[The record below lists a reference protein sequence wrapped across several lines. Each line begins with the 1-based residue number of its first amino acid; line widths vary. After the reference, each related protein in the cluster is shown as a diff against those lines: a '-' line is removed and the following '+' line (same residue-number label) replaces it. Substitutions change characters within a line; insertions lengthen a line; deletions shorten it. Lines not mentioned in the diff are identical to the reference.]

1 MRAIITDEEAL
12 HAISVLSIHAYLRAE
27 GWQKGDDLGNRGVVY
42 SGPFDTEVFA
52 PGSDRLGDYAAAVS
66 SVIEAI
72 ARVEERDETSVYRD
86 LIASDRDVIRFRAP
100 DAEDDGSI
108 SLLAGVDL
116 VQQSRDA
123 LLAAA
128 CSAGGPQRYYRS
140 GSNAKATEYL
150 RSVKLGQT
158 EHGSFVVNLFSPV
171 PPQLADASQPEL
183 WPELAD
189 DPFPRQVTRTLAD
202 AMEALVGAL
211 GEVARGGNIEAFEG
225 AVYQGVSSN
234 LCRAV
239 SGLIKDGDGLD
250 FSLSWARTRPAPQ
263 RRYRRQ
269 FSEADSE
276 ILSEAAR
283 VLKERQSINNEV
295 LLGYVTGLKRDVQ
308 PTDGSI
314 RLKTFVDGQLRSV
327 SIELEKDEYRKALD
341 AHDSKQPL
349 QIEGDLVF
357 EGQRY
362 YLRNPRNLSV
372 VEESE
377 DS

>member
-12 HAISVLSIHAYLRAE
+12 RAVSVLSIHAYLRAE
-27 GWQKGDDLGNRGVVY
+27 GWMKGDDLGNRGVVY
-42 SGPFDTEVFA
+42 TGPSEAEVFA
-52 PGSDRLGDYAAAVS
+52 PGSDRLGDYSAAVS
-66 SVIEAI
+66 SVIETI
-72 ARVEERDETSVYRD
+72 ARIEERDETSVYRD
-86 LIASDRDVIRFRAP
+86 LIASDRDVIRSRAP

-140 GSNAKATEYL
+140 GSNTKATEYL

-183 WPELAD
+183 WPELAE
-189 DPFPRQVTRTLAD
+189 DPFPRQVTRTLAG
-202 AMEALVGAL
+202 AIEALVGAL
-211 GEVARGGNIEAFEG
+211 GAVARGGDIEAFEG
-225 AVYQGVSSN
+225 VVHKGVSSN
-234 LCRAV
+234 LCQAIA
-239 SGLIKDGDGLD
+239 GLIKDGSGLD
-250 FSLSWARTRPAPQ
+250 FSLSWARTRPVPQ
-263 RRYRRQ
+263 PRYRRQ

-276 ILSEAAR
+276 ILSEAAK
-283 VLKERQSINNEV
+283 VLKERQSFNNEV
-295 LLGYVTGLKRDVQ
+295 LRGYVTGLKRDVQ

-314 RLKTFVDGQLRSV
+314 ILKTYVEGKKRTV
-327 SIELEKDEYRKALD
+327 SIELPEEEYRKAID
-341 AHDSKQPL
+341 AHNSKQDF
-349 QIEGDLVF
+349 QVEGDLVF

-362 YLRNPRNLSV
+362 YLRNPRNV
-372 VEESE
+372 QVIEESE
-377 DS
+377 DP

>member
-12 HAISVLSIHAYLRAE
+12 RAVSVLSIHAYLRAE
-27 GWQKGDDLGNRGVVY
+27 GWMKGDDLGNRGVVY
-42 SGPFDTEVFA
+42 TRPSEAEVFA
-52 PGSDRLGDYAAAVS
+52 PGSDRLGDYSAAVS
-66 SVIEAI
+66 SVIETI
-72 ARVEERDETSVYRD
+72 ARIEERDETSVYRD

-140 GSNAKATEYL
+140 GSNTKATEYL

-171 PPQLADASQPEL
+171 PPQLADAAQPEL
-183 WPELAD
+183 WPELAE
-189 DPFPRQVTRTLAD
+189 DPFPRQVTRTLAGSI
-202 AMEALVGAL
+202 EALVGAL
-211 GEVARGGNIEAFEG
+211 GAVARGGDIEAFEG
-225 AVYQGVSSN
+225 VVHKGVSSN
-234 LCRAV
+234 LCQAIA
-239 SGLIKDGDGLD
+239 GLIKDGSGLD
-250 FSLSWARTRPAPQ
+250 FSLSWARTRPVPQ
-263 RRYRRQ
+263 PRYRRQ

-276 ILSEAAR
+276 ILSEAAK
-283 VLKERQSINNEV
+283 VLKERQSFNNEV
-295 LLGYVTGLKRDVQ
+295 LQGSVTGLRRDVQ

-314 RLKTFVDGQLRSV
+314 ILKTYVEGKKRTV
-327 SIELEKDEYRKALD
+327 SIELPEEEYRKAID
-341 AHDSKQPL
+341 AHNSKQDF
-349 QIEGDLVF
+349 QVEGDLVF

-362 YLRNPRNLSV
+362 YLRNPRNV
-372 VEESE
+372 QVIEESE
-377 DS
+377 DP

>member
-12 HAISVLSIHAYLRAE
+12 RAVSVLSIHAYLRAE
-27 GWQKGDDLGNRGVVY
+27 GWMKGDDLGNRGVVY
-42 SGPFDTEVFA
+42 TGPSEAEVFA
-52 PGSDRLGDYAAAVS
+52 PGSDRLGDYSAAVS
-66 SVIEAI
+66 SVIETI
-72 ARVEERDETSVYRD
+72 ARIEERDETSVYRD

-140 GSNAKATEYL
+140 GSNTKATEYL

-183 WPELAD
+183 WPELAE
-189 DPFPRQVTRTLAD
+189 DPFPRQVTRTLAGSI
-202 AMEALVGAL
+202 EALVGAL
-211 GEVARGGNIEAFEG
+211 GAVARGGDIEAFEG
-225 AVYQGVSSN
+225 VVHKGVSSN
-234 LCRAV
+234 LCQAIA
-239 SGLIKDGDGLD
+239 GLIKDGSGLD
-250 FSLSWARTRPAPQ
+250 FSLSWARTRPVPQ
-263 RRYRRQ
+263 PRYRRQ

-276 ILSEAAR
+276 ILSEAAK
-283 VLKERQSINNEV
+283 VLKERQSFNNEV
-295 LLGYVTGLKRDVQ
+295 LQGSVTGLRRDVQ

-314 RLKTFVDGQLRSV
+314 ILKTYVEGKKRTV
-327 SIELEKDEYRKALD
+327 SIELPEEEYRKAID
-341 AHDSKQPL
+341 AHNSKQDF
-349 QIEGDLVF
+349 QVEGDLVF

-362 YLRNPRNLSV
+362 YLRNPRNV
-372 VEESE
+372 QVIEESE
-377 DS
+377 DP

>member
-12 HAISVLSIHAYLRAE
+12 RAVSVLSIHAYLRAE
-27 GWQKGDDLGNRGVVY
+27 GWMKGDDLGNRGVVY
-42 SGPFDTEVFA
+42 TGPSEAEVFA
-52 PGSDRLGDYAAAVS
+52 PGSDRLGDYSAAVS
-66 SVIEAI
+66 SVIETI
-72 ARVEERDETSVYRD
+72 ARIEERDETSVYRD

-140 GSNAKATEYL
+140 GSNTKATEYL

-183 WPELAD
+183 WPELAE
-189 DPFPRQVTRTLAD
+189 DPFPRQVTRTLAGSI
-202 AMEALVGAL
+202 EALVGAL
-211 GEVARGGNIEAFEG
+211 GAVARGGDIEAFEG
-225 AVYQGVSSN
+225 VVHKGVSSN
-234 LCRAV
+234 LCQAIA
-239 SGLIKDGDGLD
+239 GLIKDGSGLD
-250 FSLSWARTRPAPQ
+250 FSLSWARTRPVPQ
-263 RRYRRQ
+263 PRYRRQ

-276 ILSEAAR
+276 ILSEAAK
-283 VLKERQSINNEV
+283 VLKERQSFNNEV
-295 LLGYVTGLKRDVQ
+295 LRGYVTGLKRDVQ

-314 RLKTFVDGQLRSV
+314 RLKADVEGKYRSV
-327 SIELEKDEYRKALD
+327 SIELPEDEYQKAID
-341 AHDSKQPL
+341 AHNSKQL
-349 QIEGDLVF
+349 FQVEGDLAF

-362 YLRNPRNLSV
+362 YLRNPRNV
-372 VEESE
+372 QVMEESE
-377 DS
+377 DP